1 MFVTKPQN
9 VNSLAVPKHGVS
21 TVVSMLQ
28 NDRKTMP
35 GGQARSSSSLRMRWF
50 QQGAPFNG
58 RSPGWGEA
66 ILTLGTRKLKEKA
79 EHAISEA

>member
-1 MFVTKPQN
+1 MLVAKPQN

-35 GGQARSSSSLRMRWF
+35 GGQARSSSSLRMR
-50 QQGAPFNG
+50 
-58 RSPGWGEA
+58 
-66 ILTLGTRKLKEKA
+66 
-79 EHAISEA
+79 